1 MVCAVIENMTASDKG
16 RWVVD
21 ERTHGKGQAGERNLL
36 ASKFEVFVLINHP
49 REAA

>member
-16 RWVVD
+16 RWVD
-21 ERTHGKGQAGERNLL
+21 ERTRGKGQAGERNLL
-36 ASKFEVFVLINHP
+36 ASKFEVFALINHP